1 MEQIFG
7 LPGMGRFLIEAVIQ
21 RDYPVI
27 QGVNLALAT
36 IVIGMNLCTDLAY
49 AYLDPRIRYS

>member
-1 MEQIFG
+1 
-7 LPGMGRFLIEAVIQ
+7 
-21 RDYPVI
+21 VI
-27 QGVNLALAT
+27 QGVNLTLAT